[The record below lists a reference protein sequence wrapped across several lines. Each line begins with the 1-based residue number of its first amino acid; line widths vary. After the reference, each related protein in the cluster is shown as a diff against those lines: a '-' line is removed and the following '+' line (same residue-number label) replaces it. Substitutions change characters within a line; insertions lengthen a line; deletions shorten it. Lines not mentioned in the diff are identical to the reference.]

1 MIDII
6 LTIITF
12 SMMLIIFKYFELF
25 KVNNLQ
31 AIIVNYFTAG
41 LLAIALD
48 SNSSEISFSQII
60 NADYIIQAL
69 IIGLLFIITFNLVA
83 FGTQKIGIAITTV
96 ANKMSMIIPVL
107 AGLFLFNEDKKYNKN
122 NWCLLSSFCH
132 LLFFN

>member
-1 MIDII
+1 MTAII

-41 LLAIALD
+41 FLALTADNINN
-48 SNSSEISFSQII
+48 SNSFSLTEVI
-60 NADYIIQAL
+60 NSAYIIQAL
-69 IIGLLFIITFNLVA
+69 IIGVLFIITFNLVA

-96 ANKMSMIIPVL
+96 SNFLVL
-107 AGLFLFNEDKKYNKN
+107 RTGNYPLTKN
-122 NWCLLSSFCH
+122 TSL
-132 LLFFN
+132 